1 MTQNSAIPAMPK
13 LRSKWFTIRKHAV
26 DLHAEQQPCKP
37 GRIRRFVRI
46 FQWNITTLCTRRRNF
61 KDVQSRKIQKT
72 KINIKNLRKDLDH
85 TIKNIPLY
93 NAARNHTHPNC
104 AVERTAVT
112 NYLVDIVKN
121 DGRIPYIVSRSEQDQ
136 MNGVD
141 GTRHYYFSKD
151 LSMDYVST
159 KVGNNHVFIMTDV
172 DYYLD
177 MNKYLKYF
185 KPTLI
190 YTFIPSSAGYRDRET
205 SYFFKDN
212 KVHYCVSGGAIYEHE
227 LWDYTGDVI
236 TVIDDYKNLLTF
248 DVTQHVIANNPN
260 RRIITILP
268 KVCVPYPYY
277 RKDITQAPLKR
288 KVLNKDGVSFIDCA
302 HSEVYSLA
310 IAGST
315 EAFQVRKSVYQ
326 AIEHRLKTKTSGPP
340 TIADVE
346 QLLHQTSRDDDN
358 KSDFKIM
365 ACHLHC
371 IMTKNVEFE
380 RNVIAT
386 STLPTHYAPL
396 GTLKTVDSSSP
407 GQAVTSPL
415 AREPALFAAKSLASD
430 EAMTEKRVQAVVN
443 RTRPPVSFNTYREE
457 FIGLVV
463 PPELRHRGSPLPLEE
478 VIALQNKP
486 MQKARTKANEHLFGL
501 YPMNK
506 LKSFMKTEPY
516 PSINDP
522 RAITQMSVQLT
533 IMMSAYTYAF
543 KNDRLKKLPSYGP
556 GKTPAEIVDRIREI
570 GSDGLIESDY
580 SRFDGSISSYLQDVV
595 RRIYLTWVSEEN
607 APILKSNFD
616 SVFIRSATTSHGLK
630 YDAGF
635 GTRSGSPITTDGNT
649 LINMFVSYVAL
660 REMGMNKEKAWLKL
674 GLYTGDDGLNVNVPG
689 MKESLELVTK
699 QFGLKL
705 EAVSARPDETVNFA
719 GRTFPHPLTSKS
731 SHQDIKRTLVKLH
744 LSANKNVSREL
755 AAANRAVGYRTT
767 DANTP
772 LIRAWCDMVLR
783 FTGDISAA
791 ESMTSEERF
800 KVENGSW
807 NQEDKEIIFD
817 SVCKILGMTR
827 ADVEAAERS
836 IYGSK
841 SLDDIPV
848 IYENEREV
856 KLEAE
861 FDGVITGPRDE
872 KCQQTKSNSTSQPKD
887 GEKQCTNTSG
897 PQSTNTSPKPKAGK
911 RRESRPFTQR
921 GQKSTI
927 KQSGNFATKS
937 STTKSDSGS
946 RFTNQAPVDKRP
958 KRQRRPRNAQP
969 NAQPQQELSRG
980 RPRNKN
986 VRTGRQNRGTVNN
999 ETVRAD
1005 VHTRPDTPPYK
1016 PGGIDYGTDFRPVT
1030 PEPKPGIREL
1040 NKRFKA
1046 VTINPDAI
1054 ERY

>member
-1 MTQNSAIPAMPK
+1 
-13 LRSKWFTIRKHAV
+13 
-26 DLHAEQQPCKP
+26 
-37 GRIRRFVRI
+37 VRNL
-46 FQWNITTLCTRRRNF
+46 QWNIITTCKKESEF
-61 KDVQSRKIQKT
+61 KDYQSKKIHKK
-72 KINIKNLRKDLDH
+72 KIVIKNLRKDLDH

-93 NAARNHTHPNC
+93 KAARNHTHPNC

-121 DGRIPYIVSRSEQDQ
+121 DGRVPYIVSRSEQDQ
-136 MNGVD
+136 LNGVD

-151 LSMDYVST
+151 LSMDYAST

-177 MNKYLKYF
+177 MNKYLQYF

-190 YTFIPSSAGYRDRET
+190 YTFIPSSAGYRDKET

-212 KVHYCVSGGAIYEHE
+212 RVHYNVSGGASYDHE
-227 LWDYTGDVI
+227 LWDYTGDII
-236 TVIDDYKNLLTF
+236 TVIDKYRNLLVF
-248 DVTQHVIANNPN
+248 DVTQHVIENSPN

-277 RKDITQAPLKR
+277 QRDITQAPLKR
-288 KVLNKDGVSFIDCA
+288 KVLTKNSVSFIDCA
-302 HSEVYSLA
+302 HSEFYSLA

-315 EAFQVRKSVYQ
+315 ESFEVRKSVYQ

-346 QLLHQTSRDDDN
+346 QLMHQTSRDDED
-358 KSDFKIM
+358 KSNFKIM

-430 EAMTEKRVQAVVN
+430 EVMTEKRVKVVAN
-443 RTRPPVSFNTYREE
+443 KTRPPVNFNTYREE

-463 PPELRHRGSPLPLEE
+463 PPELRHRGVPLPLEE
-478 VIALQNKP
+478 VIALQSKP
-486 MQKARTKANEHLFGL
+486 MQKARTKANEHLLGL
-501 YPMNK
+501 FPMNK

-556 GKTPAEIVDRIREI
+556 GKTPVEIVERIKEI
-570 GSDGLIESDY
+570 GAEGLIESDY
-580 SRFDGSISSYLQDVV
+580 SRFDGSISPYLQDVV
-595 RRIYLTWVSEEN
+595 RRIYLTWVREQD

-616 SVFIRSATTSHGLK
+616 NVFLRSATTSHGLK
-630 YDAGF
+630 YDAGY

-660 REMGMNKEKAWLKL
+660 REMGMKKEKAWLKL
-674 GLYTGDDGLNVNVPG
+674 GLYTGDDGLNTNVPG
-689 MKESLELVTK
+689 MKESLELVTQ

-705 EAVSARPDETVNFA
+705 EAVSAKPNESVNFA

-744 LSANKNVSREL
+744 LSANKNVTKEM
-755 AAANRAVGYRTT
+755 AAANRAVGYMTT
-767 DANTP
+767 DSNTP
-772 LIRAWCDMVLR
+772 IIRAWCETVLR
-783 FTGDISAA
+783 YTGDISAV

-807 NQEDKEIIFD
+807 NQEDKDVIFD
-817 SVCKILGMTR
+817 SVCKILGMTK
-827 ADVEAAERS
+827 AEVEAAERS

-841 SLDDIPV
+841 HLDDIPV
-848 IYENEREV
+848 VYENKREV

-872 KCQQTKSNSTSQPKD
+872 KCQQTKSNSKSQPKN
-887 GEKQCTNTSG
+887 GEKQCINTSG
-897 PQSTNTSPKPKAGK
+897 RQSTSMSPKPRAGK
-911 RRESRPFTQR
+911 RRESRPFDQPGQR
-921 GQKSTI
+921 TTTR
-927 KQSGNFATKS
+927 QSGYCARKS
-937 STTKSDSGS
+937 STTKSETC
-946 RFTNQAPVDKRP
+946 RQQQAPVEPKGQRHRP
-958 KRQRRPRNAQP
+958 YDPQP
-969 NAQPQQELSRG
+969 KQETTRG
-980 RPRNKN
+980 RPRNKS
-986 VRTGRQNRGTVNN
+986 VRAGRQDRGTARY

-1005 VHTRPDTPPYK
+1005 VHQRRPDTPPYH
-1016 PGGIDYGTDFRPVT
+1016 PGGANYGTNFRPVT
-1030 PEPKPGIREL
+1030 PEPPVGVKEL
-1040 NKRFKA
+1040 SKRLNA
-1046 VTINPDAI
+1046 VSLNYDAI
-1054 ERY
+1054 EPY

>member
-1 MTQNSAIPAMPK
+1 MCIKEES
-13 LRSKWFTIRKHAV
+13 
-26 DLHAEQQPCKP
+26 
-37 GRIRRFVRI
+37 
-46 FQWNITTLCTRRRNF
+46 F
-61 KDVQSRKIQKT
+61 KDYQSKKIHK
-72 KINIKNLRKDLDH
+72 KKVVIRNLRRDLDH
-85 TIKNIPLY
+85 TIKNVPLY
-93 NAARNHTHPNC
+93 KAARNHTHPNC

-112 NYLVDIVKN
+112 NYLVDVVRG
-121 DGRIPYIVSRSEQDQ
+121 DGRVPYIVSRSEQDQ
-136 MNGVD
+136 LNGVD

-190 YTFIPSSAGYRDRET
+190 YTFIPSSAGYRDKET

-212 KVHYCVSGGAIYEHE
+212 RVHYSVSGGASYDHE
-227 LWDYTGDVI
+227 LWDYTGDII
-236 TVIDDYKNLLTF
+236 TVIDDYKNLLVF
-248 DVTQHVIANNPN
+248 DVTQHVIENSPN

-277 RKDITQAPLKR
+277 RRDITQAPLKR
-288 KVLNKDGVSFIDCA
+288 KVITKDGVSFIDCA
-302 HSEVYSLA
+302 HSEFYSLA
-310 IAGST
+310 VAGST
-315 EAFQVRKSVYQ
+315 ESFEVRKSVYQ

-346 QLLHQTSRDDDN
+346 QLLHQTSRDDED
-358 KSDFKIM
+358 KSNFKIM
-365 ACHLHC
+365 ACHLHS

-396 GTLKTVDSSSP
+396 GMLKTVDSSSP

-430 EAMTEKRVQAVVN
+430 EAMIDGRIKAVMN
-443 RTRPPVSFNTYREE
+443 KTRPPVKFNTYREE

-463 PPELRHRGSPLPLEE
+463 PPELRHRGVPLPLED

-501 YPMNK
+501 YPENR
-506 LKSFMKTEPY
+506 LRAFGKTEPNS
-516 PSINDP
+516 SITDG
-522 RAITQMSVQLT
+522 RSITQMSVQLT

-543 KNDRLKKLPSYGP
+543 KNDRLKNLPSYGP
-556 GKTPAEIVDRIREI
+556 GKTPTEIVDRIREI
-570 GSDGLIESDY
+570 GADGLIESDY
-580 SRFDGSISSYLQDVV
+580 SRFDGSISQYLQDVV
-595 RRIYLTWVSEEN
+595 RRIYLLWVAEIH
-607 APILKSNFD
+607 AQPLKANFD
-616 SVFIRSATTSHGLK
+616 QVFMRSAVTSHGLK

-660 REMGMNKEKAWLKL
+660 RETGMKKEQAWLKL
-674 GLYTGDDGLNVNVPG
+674 GLYTGDDGLNVNLPG
-689 MKESLELVTK
+689 MKESLILVTQ

-705 EAVSARPDETVNFA
+705 KVEAAKPDEPVSFA

-744 LSANKNVSREL
+744 LSSNKGVSREL
-755 AAANRAVGYRTT
+755 AAANRAVGYLTT

-772 LIRAWCDMVLR
+772 LIRAWCETVLR
-783 FTGDISAA
+783 YTGQISAT

-800 KVENGSW
+800 KVENGAW
-807 NQEDKEIIFD
+807 NQEDKEVIYE
-817 SVCKILGMTR
+817 SVCRIMGMTK
-827 ADVEAAERS
+827 AEMEAAERS

-841 SLDDIPV
+841 DLDDIPI
-848 IYENEREV
+848 IYENQREV
-856 KLEAE
+856 KIPAE
-861 FDGVITGPRDE
+861 FDGVITGPRE
-872 KCQQTKSNSTSQPKD
+872 ECQQTKSNSKSQPND

-897 PQSTNTSPKPKAGK
+897 QQSTSMSPKPRAGRK
-911 RRESRPFTQR
+911 KESQPFDQQKQR
-921 GQKSTI
+921 NTTR
-927 KQSGNFATKS
+927 QSGNYAGKSSITKS
-937 STTKSDSGS
+937 PTCGQY
-946 RFTNQAPVDKRP
+946 TNLEPVDHRDKGSKHHPYVSQIKRGP
-958 KRQRRPRNAQP
+958 NRGRQRNKRVHSSRQ
-969 NAQPQQELSRG
+969 SRG
-980 RPRNKN
+980 HANHA
-986 VRTGRQNRGTVNN
+986 
-999 ETVRAD
+999 EVRAD
-1005 VHTRPDTPPYK
+1005 VHQRPESPPYK
-1016 PGGIDYGTDFRPVT
+1016 PGGDNYGTNFRPVT
-1030 PEPKPGIREL
+1030 PELRSGPDQLAQRFDRVSL
-1040 NKRFKA
+1040 NY
-1046 VTINPDAI
+1046 DAI